1 MKRFLCL
8 AVLIG
13 LVGCGE
19 APKPA
24 SKVEPPKTSR
34 MREVTITDEHGHPR
48 TVTVPDLG
56 EVFKLIAPP
65 EKLPPATTVPP
76 TVKMPGNNPPAFPPP
91 ATKGSDSPVFE

>member
-19 APKPA
+19 APKSA
-24 SKVEPPKTSR
+24 AKVEPPKTSR

-48 TVTVPDLG
+48 IATEPDLS
-56 EVFKLIAPP
+56 EVFKLAIPP
-65 EKLPPATTVPP
+65 EKLPPAATVPP
-76 TVKMPGNNPPAFPPP
+76 TVKMPGSNPPAVPPP
-91 ATKGSDSPVFE
+91 ATKSGAFE